1 MSEIDELRGKTEAL
15 MGSVMDLSDA
25 AEVVAM
31 SALIEDYFFV
41 NDEEILIEEDVDLA
55 LIPSFCITGPSVFK
69 FELAVNPIDE
79 VDDVFV

>member
-1 MSEIDELRGKTEAL
+1 
-15 MGSVMDLSDA
+15 
-25 AEVVAM
+25 M

-69 FELAVNPIDE
+69 FELAVNPTED
-79 VDDVFV
+79 VDDIVV